1 VKSSALEVEGFARRH
16 FVVCGTE
23 GTFQIEPLDA
33 PTARFALATARGK
46 YPRGYQEVKFGDFH
60 RYVADVADLARIVRG
75 EKESDVTYTHDFE
88 VQKTVLEASG
98 LPIDR

>member
-1 VKSSALEVEGFARRH
+1 
-16 FVVCGTE
+16 CGTE

-33 PTARFALATARGK
+33 PTARFAFATARGK
-46 YPRGYQEVKFGDFH
+46 YARGYQEVKFGDFH

-75 EKESDVTYTHDFE
+75 EKESDVTYTHNFE